1 MARRGLPREI
11 NSDNGKTFKA
21 ASKMLTALFNSPE
34 VRRHLANKGVKWT
47 FNLERAP
54 WWGGH
59 FERLVQSVKRCLK
72 KILKNARVTS
82 EELQTVLVE
91 IEATLNSRPLTF
103 VSSGDIEEPLTPS
116 HLLCGRRLLDM
127 PDWEEIEISQINSE
141 EVRGRVARLERLKDH
156 FWRRWQNEYLL
167 ELRNSHRL
175 KMKDDQGQTVDVGD
189 IVIVHEDGL
198 KRGLWKLGRVEK
210 LITGKDGL
218 ARGAVVKSTTP
229 KKGKSTMLRHPLQ
242 KLYPLELG
250 SHPQGNST
258 ADNSDVPARTV
269 DVEERP
275 GREAA
280 RRADSQ
286 RRSLIE
292 NQLL

>member
-1 MARRGLPREI
+1 M
-11 NSDNGKTFKA
+11 
-21 ASKMLTALFNSPE
+21 
-34 VRRHLANKGVKWT
+34 
-47 FNLERAP
+47 
-54 WWGGH
+54 
-59 FERLVQSVKRCLK
+59 KRCLK

-116 HLLCGRRLLDM
+116 HLLCRRRLLDM
-127 PDWEEIEISQINSE
+127 PGREEIEISQIDSE
-141 EVRGRVARLERLKDH
+141 EVRGREARLERLKDH
-156 FWRRWQNEYLL
+156 FWRHWRNEYLL

-175 KMKDDQGQTVDVGD
+175 KIKDDQGQTVDVGD

-198 KRGLWKLGRVEK
+198 QRGLWKLGQVEK

-229 KKGKSTMLRHPLQ
+229 KKGKSTMLRRPLQ
-242 KLYPLELG
+242 RLYTLELG
-250 SHPQGNST
+250 SHPQWNST

-275 GREAA
+275 RREAA
-280 RRADSQ
+280 RRVDSQ